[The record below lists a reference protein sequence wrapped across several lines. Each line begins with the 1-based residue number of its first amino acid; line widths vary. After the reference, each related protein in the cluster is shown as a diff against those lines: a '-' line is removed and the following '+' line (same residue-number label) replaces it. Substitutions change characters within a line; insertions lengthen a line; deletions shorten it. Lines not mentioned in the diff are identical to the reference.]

1 MEREELVKVVET
13 LLFITDQ
20 PIEMKKLC
28 KITEV
33 GDEAVLR
40 DALAELQRLYLETGR
55 AIQVMEVG
63 GGWQLTTKPEYGR
76 WVRKLYNE
84 KLTLRLSAAALETLA
99 IIAYRQPI
107 TRAEIEVIRGVE
119 VIAPLETLVTRGLVK
134 VAGRKET
141 VGRPLLY
148 GTSEDFL
155 RLFGLNNLDGLP
167 KIDTLALEKAQ
178 AQADLQPA
186 PSNEPTLF
194 NENGEASTPAETPA
208 QEVPQEPAPVDEQQ
222 PFGDTALPPE
232 QPAASQ
238 ETQTV
243 LQDEQPQSEPPQPQ
257 EAQPA
262 TQNDEMNIQAD
273 PLVLEAEPPL
283 ESLPLPET
291 PQAEPEAQI
300 QIIEE
305 DESLFEAAGVTDTGS
320 VTDTAIAAG
329 ATGEI
334 PAEQAEKDA
343 ASSGGQD

>member
-148 GTSEDFL
+148 GTSDDFL

-194 NENGEASTPAETPA
+194 NENGEASTPIETPA
-208 QEVPQEPAPVDEQQ
+208 QEVPQEAAPVDEQQ
-222 PFGDTALPPE
+222 PFGDAALPPQDAE
-232 QPAASQ
+232 QPEASQ
-238 ETQTV
+238 EAQTV
-243 LQDEQPQSEPPQPQ
+243 LQDDQPPSEPQQPQ
-257 EAQPA
+257 EAQPV
-262 TQNDEMNIQAD
+262 TQTGEINIQAE
-273 PLVLEAEPPL
+273 PLVLEAEPPQ

-291 PQAEPEAQI
+291 PQAEAVPPT

-305 DESLFEAAGVTDTGS
+305 GESLFETAGVTDAAS
-320 VTDTAIAAG
+320 VIDATG